1 MRIRVPHHLCPF
13 PSALRNAANSDKGAE
28 AWQPVLATIRQ
39 APRIN
44 VRSETGDTALHFAA
58 GGEGTMSSAGE
69 YIQVRPQG
77 SDVQTPV
84 FQEGLLCGVQ

>member
-1 MRIRVPHHLCPF
+1 
-13 PSALRNAANSDKGAE
+13 LRNAANSDKGAE

-77 SDVQTPV
+77 SSESLDVLAPL